1 MNVSIPEAIQ
11 TRIIEHYGADKQLT
25 VHMEE
30 CAELIQALS
39 KILRNKD
46 DKEAFNACIEHLTE
60 EIADVLVCINQLQ
73 LIFDISDETLSDM
86 IGYKVLR
93 QMRRIEHDNK

>member
-1 MNVSIPEAIQ
+1 MDLQIPEAIQ
-11 TRIIEHYGADKQLT
+11 TRIIEHYEADKQLT

-46 DKEAFNACIEHLTE
+46 DKEAFNACVEHLTE
-60 EIADVLVCINQLQ
+60 EIADVLVCINQMQ
-73 LIFDISDETLSDM
+73 IIFDISDKALSD
-86 IGYKVLR
+86 IISYKLVR
-93 QMRRIEHDNK
+93 QMRRIEYDNK

>member
-1 MNVSIPEAIQ
+1 MNLQIPEAIQ
-11 TRIIEHYGADKQLT
+11 TKIIEHYGADKQLT

-46 DKEAFNACIEHLTE
+46 DKEAFNACVEHLTE
-60 EIADVLVCINQLQ
+60 EIADVLVCINQMQ
-73 LIFDISDETLSDM
+73 IIFDISDEALSD
-86 IGYKVLR
+86 IISYKLVR
-93 QMRRIEHDNK
+93 QMRRIEYDS

>member
-1 MNVSIPEAIQ
+1 MNLQISEAIQ
-11 TRIIEHYGADKQLT
+11 TKIIEHYGADKQLT

-46 DKEAFNACIEHLTE
+46 DKEAFNACVEHLTE
-60 EIADVLVCINQLQ
+60 EIADVLVCINQMQ
-73 LIFDISDETLSDM
+73 IIFDISDEALSD
-86 IGYKVLR
+86 IISYKLVR
-93 QMRRIEHDNK
+93 QMRRIEYDN

>member
-1 MNVSIPEAIQ
+1 MDLQISEAIQ
-11 TRIIEHYGADKQLT
+11 TRIIEHYEADKQLT

-46 DKEAFNACIEHLTE
+46 DKEAFNACVEHLTE
-60 EIADVLVCINQLQ
+60 EIADVLVCINQMQ
-73 LIFDISDETLSDM
+73 IIFDISDKALSD
-86 IGYKVLR
+86 IISYKLVR
-93 QMRRIEHDNK
+93 QMRRIDDDNK